1 MGDGVRGESVEGG
14 GEEEHN
20 VTDEVE
26 SRLVIF
32 VATLTRD
39 SRLFGDSFRMREP
52 PSKKSFS

>member
-1 MGDGVRGESVEGG
+1 MWGEE